1 MNIFESLENLNVSEE
16 CFEDI
21 ITLVEG
27 ILTPKN
33 NELKSPRDIYNE
45 TQPPTV
51 THKFSNGE
59 EVKQGQLFP
68 TEHTGQVVNAK
79 DVGAEFV
86 KPKRQIT
93 IKPRQ
98 TKPVEVGGQQKLF

>member
-1 MNIFESLENLNVSEE
+1 MKIFESLENLNVSEK
-16 CFEDI
+16 CFNDI
-21 ITLVEG
+21 ISLVED

-51 THKFSNGE
+51 THRFSNGE
-59 EVKQGQLFP
+59 EVEQGQLFP

-79 DVGAEFV
+79 DVGAEYV
-86 KPKRQIT
+86 KPKRQIKRKPKQ
-93 IKPRQ
+93 IKPIE
-98 TKPVEVGGQQKLF
+98 VEGQQKLF

>member
-33 NELKSPRDIYNE
+33 SELKSPRDIYNE
-45 TQPPTV
+45 TQPTV

-68 TEHTGQVVNAK
+68 TEHTGQVVSAK
-79 DVGAEFV
+79 DVGAEYI
-86 KPKRQIT
+86 KPKRQVNE
-93 IKPRQ
+93 KPRQ
-98 TKPVEVGGQQKLF
+98 TKPVEVEGQQKLF